1 MNTDAADHRPT
12 AVPCVVDQGEELI
25 AFPILFQ
32 KQDDLTP
39 DRLAVVHE
47 NRELT
52 YADLHALTMRFAS
65 ELRSRGIGKGSYVGL
80 CMDRSPEA
88 IAAMLGVL
96 ACGAAFVPLDPEYP
110 VDRLAYMVSDA
121 SISVVIA
128 QGNYRQLL
136 ETGLAQASETIE
148 HDIHWIQDTPA
159 EPKSTFQPIDIAPDD
174 MAYVMYTSGS
184 TGKPKGVQIQHRAL
198 ATYCFADIDIYEV
211 VPDDRT
217 LQFSTLNFDIAIEEI
232 FPPLLTGSC
241 IVVRPLGRS
250 DRQNELSDIV
260 NQHGVTAIHLATAYW
275 HEWVDLMI
283 AAGDKIPETIRLMI
297 VTGEKVSVE
306 HYRRWQS
313 ICDHEVLWCN
323 AYGPTE
329 ATVSATVF
337 IPDDSF
343 DAPNMPIGKPMKRYD
358 AFILNDKMQEVAD
371 GETGQLFVGG
381 PALALGYLNRP
392 DLTEKAFVDVELG
405 GETQKLYCTGDL
417 ARWLANGDI
426 DFGGRIDHQI
436 KLGSYRIEPGE
447 IEAALDQHDGVLES
461 LVSYDQIEN
470 KKFLIAY
477 VATGGRKNTAAELA
491 NFLRDRLPPYMI
503 PARYVFVDAFPKTI
517 NGKIDRKALPDPST
531 SLVARDSGYVAPR
544 SELETT
550 LATLF
555 QDVLNVPEIGIHDD
569 FFLMGGSSLLVTQ
582 VVTRLTTKLKLQLP
596 VRDFFAN
603 PTVATAAKHIRSLMN
618 SDGSDTDELADDDS
632 DIVAQRSRL
641 PHIHA
646 DYFESAGSRLF
657 SMRYQPQTERKEHAV
672 LICPAYGSEYQR
684 SYRNLQQFAV
694 QLCQAGF
701 DVLRF
706 DYASTGNSQGS
717 CDSATCERFK
727 TNIADAANY
736 LREQVGYKRLSIVG
750 IRIGATLTELTD
762 VHDVEKTILW
772 DPIIDGNAYLEM
784 LEDFHSQSL
793 SNLVNFNRPRRRSA
807 VDQLFGHKMNS
818 AKRHSFAQLALPSL
832 SKNPNQ
838 LVVTSAGYRDAET
851 GFDSITS
858 EAVVC
863 ETTDA
868 ILWHDL
874 QHANSAFS
882 SPNIYREMIQFLTG
896 DQA

>member
-32 KQDDLTP
+32 KQVDLTP

-358 AFILNDKMQEVAD
+358 AFILNDKMQKS
-371 GETGQLFVGG
+371 
-381 PALALGYLNRP
+381 P
-392 DLTEKAFVDVELG
+392 
-405 GETQKLYCTGDL
+405 
-417 ARWLANGDI
+417 
-426 DFGGRIDHQI
+426 
-436 KLGSYRIEPGE
+436 
-447 IEAALDQHDGVLES
+447 
-461 LVSYDQIEN
+461 
-470 KKFLIAY
+470 
-477 VATGGRKNTAAELA
+477 
-491 NFLRDRLPPYMI
+491 M
-503 PARYVFVDAFPKTI
+503 
-517 NGKIDRKALPDPST
+517 
-531 SLVARDSGYVAPR
+531 
-544 SELETT
+544 
-550 LATLF
+550 
-555 QDVLNVPEIGIHDD
+555 
-569 FFLMGGSSLLVTQ
+569 
-582 VVTRLTTKLKLQLP
+582 
-596 VRDFFAN
+596 
-603 PTVATAAKHIRSLMN
+603 
-618 SDGSDTDELADDDS
+618 
-632 DIVAQRSRL
+632 
-641 PHIHA
+641 
-646 DYFESAGSRLF
+646 
-657 SMRYQPQTERKEHAV
+657 
-672 LICPAYGSEYQR
+672 
-684 SYRNLQQFAV
+684 
-694 QLCQAGF
+694 
-701 DVLRF
+701 
-706 DYASTGNSQGS
+706 
-717 CDSATCERFK
+717 
-727 TNIADAANY
+727 
-736 LREQVGYKRLSIVG
+736 
-750 IRIGATLTELTD
+750 
-762 VHDVEKTILW
+762 
-772 DPIIDGNAYLEM
+772 
-784 LEDFHSQSL
+784 
-793 SNLVNFNRPRRRSA
+793 
-807 VDQLFGHKMNS
+807 
-818 AKRHSFAQLALPSL
+818 AKRGNCLLAAPL
-832 SKNPNQ
+832 SHW
-838 LVVTSAGYRDAET
+838 
-851 GFDSITS
+851 
-858 EAVVC
+858 
-863 ETTDA
+863 A
-868 ILWHDL
+868 I
-874 QHANSAFS
+874 
-882 SPNIYREMIQFLTG
+882 
-896 DQA
+896 

>member
-32 KQDDLTP
+32 KQVDLTP

-198 ATYCFADIDIYEV
+198 ATYCFADIDIYKV
-211 VPDDRT
+211 VPGDRT

-313 ICDHEVLWCN
+313 IV
-323 AYGPTE
+323 
-329 ATVSATVF
+329 
-337 IPDDSF
+337 
-343 DAPNMPIGKPMKRYD
+343 
-358 AFILNDKMQEVAD
+358 
-371 GETGQLFVGG
+371 
-381 PALALGYLNRP
+381 
-392 DLTEKAFVDVELG
+392 
-405 GETQKLYCTGDL
+405 
-417 ARWLANGDI
+417 
-426 DFGGRIDHQI
+426 
-436 KLGSYRIEPGE
+436 
-447 IEAALDQHDGVLES
+447 
-461 LVSYDQIEN
+461 
-470 KKFLIAY
+470 
-477 VATGGRKNTAAELA
+477 
-491 NFLRDRLPPYMI
+491 
-503 PARYVFVDAFPKTI
+503 
-517 NGKIDRKALPDPST
+517 
-531 SLVARDSGYVAPR
+531 
-544 SELETT
+544 
-550 LATLF
+550 
-555 QDVLNVPEIGIHDD
+555 
-569 FFLMGGSSLLVTQ
+569 
-582 VVTRLTTKLKLQLP
+582 
-596 VRDFFAN
+596 
-603 PTVATAAKHIRSLMN
+603 
-618 SDGSDTDELADDDS
+618 
-632 DIVAQRSRL
+632 
-641 PHIHA
+641 
-646 DYFESAGSRLF
+646 
-657 SMRYQPQTERKEHAV
+657 
-672 LICPAYGSEYQR
+672 
-684 SYRNLQQFAV
+684 
-694 QLCQAGF
+694 
-701 DVLRF
+701 
-706 DYASTGNSQGS
+706 
-717 CDSATCERFK
+717 
-727 TNIADAANY
+727 
-736 LREQVGYKRLSIVG
+736 
-750 IRIGATLTELTD
+750 
-762 VHDVEKTILW
+762 
-772 DPIIDGNAYLEM
+772 
-784 LEDFHSQSL
+784 
-793 SNLVNFNRPRRRSA
+793 
-807 VDQLFGHKMNS
+807 
-818 AKRHSFAQLALPSL
+818 
-832 SKNPNQ
+832 
-838 LVVTSAGYRDAET
+838 
-851 GFDSITS
+851 
-858 EAVVC
+858 
-863 ETTDA
+863 
-868 ILWHDL
+868 
-874 QHANSAFS
+874 
-882 SPNIYREMIQFLTG
+882 
-896 DQA
+896 